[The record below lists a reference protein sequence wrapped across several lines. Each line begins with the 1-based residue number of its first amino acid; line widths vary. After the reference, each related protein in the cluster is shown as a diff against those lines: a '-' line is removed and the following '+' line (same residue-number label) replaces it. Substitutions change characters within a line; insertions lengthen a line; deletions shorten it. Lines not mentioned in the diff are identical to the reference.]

1 MFYVASFFAMVAL
14 SGFLK
19 WKEKEASDKK
29 EADSNDPPTTMVT
42 EDQKKFQKSYLLV
55 YVCAFFA
62 DWLKGPYV
70 YALYES
76 YGFTPS
82 QIAYLFLAGFGASGL
97 SGPFVGAAADVF
109 GRRRLCI
116 GYFVIYICSALTK
129 PINNYLMLLIGRL
142 LGGLGT
148 SLLYTVFESWMVAE
162 HNRRGYPQSL
172 LDDTFAKSTLY
183 NGLSAV
189 AAGLIAQL
197 GASMMGFVGPFMVAL
212 LPLGAGLA
220 ICVSHWRD
228 DAVDRD
234 SANAGSKDGQDTPAG
249 PGVAGA
255 EVAAD
260 STVVAEEV
268 GIMSTIKDALTA
280 MNSDARIWFLGMA
293 QALFE
298 GAMYTFVF
306 LWTPALCE
314 GLTKAEVAKVR
325 GFLPRVFSRF
335 FFSSFLCER
344 RLLHLCG
351 QREQFVLV
359 CSVLTRFVAV
369 FFRSLFFFFQVP
381 YGLIFS
387 TFMVMI
393 MVGSSFFSMA
403 MKQYELEVLPY
414 AVHGFSAVCCLVTVL
429 FLGFSYGVFMS
440 FVLFEMFCGVF
451 FPTYGSLRAV
461 YVPEEQRSTIMNFF
475 RVPLN
480 VFVIVVLI
488 KKHSFSNEMT
498 FGICMV
504 AHLSSFALWHAF
516 TLTNNKIKGNQQ
528 TKDGVKYSVV
538 NKEEVDQEEDF
549 GDLEGDAN
557 L

>member
-1 MFYVASFFAMVAL
+1 LGGKSQRGLRFLTGQEIVKKDSSEWQLLLEMFYVASFFAMVAL

-29 EADSNDPPTTMVT
+29 EADPNAPPTTMVT

-212 LPLGAGLA
+212 LPLGAGLF
-220 ICVSHWRD
+220 ICISHWRD

-255 EVAAD
+255 EVAAN
-260 STVVAEEV
+260 STVVAEEA

-325 GFLPRVFSRF
+325 GFLPRFLLFVCVRQMIVVFVWAARVVCPGLFCSD
-335 FFSSFLCER
+335 SF
-344 RLLHLCG
+344 CG
-351 QREQFVLV
+351 
-359 CSVLTRFVAV
+359 CV
-369 FFRSLFFFFQVP
+369 FPFSLF
-381 YGLIFS
+381 
-387 TFMVMI
+387 
-393 MVGSSFFSMA
+393 SFFSGA
-403 MKQYELEVLPY
+403 IR
-414 AVHGFSAVCCLVTVL
+414 F
-429 FLGFSYGVFMS
+429 
-440 FVLFEMFCGVF
+440 
-451 FPTYGSLRAV
+451 
-461 YVPEEQRSTIMNFF
+461 NFF
-475 RVPLN
+475 N
-480 VFVIVVLI
+480 IYGYDHGWF
-488 KKHSFSNEMT
+488 
-498 FGICMV
+498 
-504 AHLSSFALWHAF
+504 
-516 TLTNNKIKGNQQ
+516 
-528 TKDGVKYSVV
+528 
-538 NKEEVDQEEDF
+538 
-549 GDLEGDAN
+549 
-557 L
+557 

>member
-29 EADSNDPPTTMVT
+29 EADPNAPPTTMVT

-212 LPLGAGLA
+212 LPLGAGLF
-220 ICVSHWRD
+220 ICISHWRD

-255 EVAAD
+255 EVAAN
-260 STVVAEEV
+260 STVVAEEA

-314 GLTKAEVAKVR
+314 GLTKAEVAKV
-325 GFLPRVFSRF
+325 
-335 FFSSFLCER
+335 
-344 RLLHLCG
+344 
-351 QREQFVLV
+351 
-359 CSVLTRFVAV
+359 
-369 FFRSLFFFFQVP
+369 P

-403 MKQYELEVLPY
+403 MKQYELEMLPY
-414 AVHGFSAVCCLVTVL
+414 AVHGFSAVCCLMTVL
-429 FLGFSYGVFMS
+429 FLGFSYGVFIS

-480 VFVIVVLI
+480 LFVIVVLI

-498 FGICMV
+498 FGICVV